1 MKVYLAT
8 PYGWCSGVKKSISLA
23 EKALELKGEVYTIGA
38 LVHNPKVIEEL
49 SKKGIKTLKESDTP
63 KNKILIVRA
72 HGLPQKDIEFYRNL
86 GNEIYDATC
95 PLVKKVQI
103 LAEYLYKNKY
113 KVVIIGEKSHPEVIG
128 ILSYTNDS
136 GIVIERIEDINNIGH
151 HPKIGIIFQTTQSFD
166 EAMPKIVSL
175 ISRGREVRIFNT
187 ICPETIERQNKAK
200 KLSEMVDVAL
210 VLGGKNS
217 ANTRRLY
224 NILKEKVKTYHV
236 EKIDE
241 ININWFNNEERVGII
256 TGTSTPESFVE
267 EVLQL
272 LKRYYLLEIN
282 LV

>member
-136 GIVIERIEDINNIGH
+136 GIVIERIEDINNIGYY
-151 HPKIGIIFQTTQSFD
+151 PKIGIIFQTTQSFD

>member
-1 MKVYLAT
+1 MRIYLAT

-23 EKALELKGEVYTIGA
+23 EKALELRGEVYTIGA

-49 SKKGIKTLKESDTP
+49 SKKGIKVLKNEDVP

-72 HGLPQKDIEFYRNL
+72 HGLPQKDIEFYKSL

-103 LAEYLYKNKY
+103 LAEYLNRNKY
-113 KVVIIGEKSHPEVIG
+113 KVVIIGEKAHPEVIG
-128 ILSYTNDS
+128 ILSYTKGN
-136 GIVIERIEDINNIGH
+136 GVVVEKVEDIDNIGF
-151 HPKIGIIFQTTQSFD
+151 HPKIGIVFQTTQSFD
-166 EAMPKIVSL
+166 EAIPKVMSLVSK
-175 ISRGREVRIFNT
+175 GREVRVFNT
-187 ICPETIERQNKAK
+187 ICPETVERQDKAK
-200 KLSEMVDVAL
+200 KLSEMVDIAL

-224 NILKEKVKTYHV
+224 NILEKKVKTFYV
-236 EKIDE
+236 EKIED
-241 ININWFNNEERVGII
+241 IDINWFNSEVSVGII
-256 TGTSTPESFVE
+256 TGTSTPNSFVE

-272 LKRYYLLEIN
+272 LKNYYLLEIN

>member
-136 GIVIERIEDINNIGH
+136 GIVIERIEDINNIGYY
-151 HPKIGIIFQTTQSFD
+151 PKIGIIFQTTQSFD

-175 ISRGREVRIFNT
+175 IPRGREVRIFNT